1 MNDQLISMAVAIV
14 LLAVNSTSSRNKFR
28 RAFLKIFN
36 AIGEAYAR
44 DREFM
49 DGAKFVQMES
59 SLK

>member
-1 MNDQLISMAVAIV
+1 MNDQLISMAVTIV

-28 RAFLKIFN
+28 RAFLKMFN

>member
-49 DGAKFVQMES
+49 EGAKFVQMES